1 MRRVR
6 LARRSGASRLR
17 MPKRME
23 ESTVN
28 NAIVRICAERE
39 TAGRCARPSA
49 WLVLLAW
56 LVILGGATAARG
68 QDLYGGVV
76 GVVNDDQGG
85 VVPGAAVVLVN
96 RDTGLRRETLTN
108 TEGAYTFTN
117 VQNGPYDVRIS
128 MAGFKEA
135 VRANVPVAV
144 GQISRVDVTL
154 EIGGLSEIVEVTSPV
169 QLLQTDKA
177 DVRSELKS
185 GATGPEGARRVAG
198 KIEAAARV
206 RSLGIPM
213 LQPHVVQA
221 VSGLEL
227 VLAGKLGDVHR
238 ARHRPVVPR
247 VRDESNC
254 VADRLEAGDELRQT
268 RVALVAE
275 PLVVRA
281 RNAEVL

>member
-6 LARRSGASRLR
+6 PASLASRLR
-17 MPKRME
+17 MRKRME
-23 ESTVN
+23 ECIVN
-28 NAIVRICAERE
+28 NAIVRICAENE
-39 TAGRCARPSA
+39 TAGRCARRSA
-49 WLVLLAW
+49 WLVLVAW
-56 LVILGGATAARG
+56 LVILNGATAARA

-76 GVVNDDQGG
+76 GVVKDDQGG
-85 VVPGAAVVLVN
+85 VLPGAAVVIVN

-177 DVRSELKS
+177 DVRSELK
-185 GATGPEGARRVAG
+185 AVEITNLPLNQYRNY
-198 KIEAAARV
+198 
-206 RSLGIPM
+206 
-213 LQPHVVQA
+213 QA
-221 VSGLEL
+221 LINL
-227 VLAGKLGDVHR
+227 V
-238 ARHRPVVPR
+238 
-247 VRDESNC
+247 
-254 VADRLEAGDELRQT
+254 
-268 RVALVAE
+268 
-275 PLVVRA
+275 
-281 RNAEVL
+281 